1 MRFRYLRIA
10 FSVACAV
17 ACVLLIALWVRS
29 YRQVHTLDN
38 LHRYRIDVNH
48 GKLILSERVQR
59 SIGQFPP
66 SLPVSAALA
75 RYLITLP
82 SKSVVVASISLWIPA
97 LIGSLLA
104 AAPWISQLRWHFT
117 LRTLLIATTLVA
129 AALGVIAAFR

>member
-1 MRFRYLRIA
+1 
-10 FSVACAV
+10 
-17 ACVLLIALWVRS
+17 
-29 YRQVHTLDN
+29 
-38 LHRYRIDVNH
+38 LHGYKIDVNQ
-48 GKLILSERVQR
+48 GKLVLSERVQR